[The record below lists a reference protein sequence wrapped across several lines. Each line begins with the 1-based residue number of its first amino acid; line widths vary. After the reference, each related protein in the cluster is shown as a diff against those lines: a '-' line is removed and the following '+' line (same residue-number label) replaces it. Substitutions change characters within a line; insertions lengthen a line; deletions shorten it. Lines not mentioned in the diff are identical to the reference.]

1 MPRLLFLRV
10 LLSTLMV
17 QTQPIAKVFDFQ
29 EISSK
34 GNSFQQ
40 QPGCFLL
47 CAEYLTFEKQ
57 SEGIL
62 FLTNRE
68 PRQGRGLALAGGG
81 HCLGWW
87 RGCVR
92 RRATTLQKSKLCHS
106 PLPGLAAVRSTSRLR
121 LNYLPTSLPHSHGC
135 FHLQPGSKISS
146 AFPLSCGTDGGMH
159 LPLTPFPIEQQSPYI
174 SGCCRWLFQSS
185 DLIHVLL
192 LSVWKG
198 EHRTP
203 VRSYGY
209 TFCPCLSGFVEANY
223 KMVREAVINLVT

>member
-47 CAEYLTFEKQ
+47 CTEYLTFEKQ

-106 PLPGLAAVRSTSRLR
+106 PLPGLAAVRSTSCLR

-135 FHLQPGSKISS
+135 FHLQPGSKMSS
-146 AFPLSCGTDGGMH
+146 AFLWHWWWHAFT
-159 LPLTPFPIEQQSPYI
+159 LNPIS
-174 SGCCRWLFQSS
+174 
-185 DLIHVLL
+185 H
-192 LSVWKG
+192 
-198 EHRTP
+198 
-203 VRSYGY
+203 
-209 TFCPCLSGFVEANY
+209 
-223 KMVREAVINLVT
+223 

>member
-106 PLPGLAAVRSTSRLR
+106 PLPGLAAVRSTSCLR

-135 FHLQPGSKISS
+135 FHLQPGSKMSS
-146 AFPLSCGTDGGMH
+146 AFPLSCGTGGGMH

-185 DLIHVLL
+185 DLIL

-203 VRSYGY
+203 ARSYGY

-223 KMVREAVINLVT
+223 EMVREAVINLVT

>member
-106 PLPGLAAVRSTSRLR
+106 PLPGLAAVRSTSCLR

-135 FHLQPGSKISS
+135 FHLQPGSKMSS
-146 AFPLSCGTDGGMH
+146 AFSL
-159 LPLTPFPIEQQSPYI
+159 
-174 SGCCRWLFQSS
+174 
-185 DLIHVLL
+185 VL
-192 LSVWKG
+192 W
-198 EHRTP
+198 HW
-203 VRSYGY
+203 
-209 TFCPCLSGFVEANY
+209 
-223 KMVREAVINLVT
+223 